1 MTGAVAPIPSVASA
15 PGSRVALGRMLP
27 LLTAAI
33 VFGAGALVADASAV
47 GSVRDDAMYLVLAKS
62 LATGHGLHWLHLPGA
77 PPATHFPPGYPA
89 LLAVCWWL
97 FPAFPANVVVFKLAN
112 ALLCALAALATAR
125 FVENR
130 FGMSDIGAHG
140 FALVAMLG
148 APTLSFSALV
158 MSEPLF
164 LALLVPALLLAER
177 VTADS
182 SPTRDIVLLGLIA
195 GAATLVRTNGIALL
209 AAVGFVFCLRRRFR
223 EAAIFGLVALAIL
236 LPWQLWAS
244 VHAGAVPAPMR
255 GNYES
260 YGGWLAAGLRSE
272 GMALLPRTA
281 ARTSG
286 ELAIMFRALVAPG
299 VPSSLGYVAVALL
312 AALSAFGTRA
322 VWRRA
327 PVASVFLGAYA
338 TIVIFWPFT
347 PGRFVWGVWPLVLLL
362 PVIGAREIIAVRS
375 AAPRLRALR
384 VAALAATAMLVCGY
398 ATFNVRGY
406 RDRSWKT
413 GTRAFSGKLQ
423 PLLSWVASHTAR
435 DALLATESEGSVYLY
450 TGRPTVPVGTF
461 TVNDYFKPR
470 TSADNA
476 EAMRIIIQRYQ
487 PNAVVVS
494 WGWYRDA
501 VRELA
506 LRQPPVLAAIDT
518 FPGGGI
524 VLVPTSR

>member
-1 MTGAVAPIPSVASA
+1 MKTGDVN
-15 PGSRVALGRMLP
+15 RLFP
-27 LLTAAI
+27 LLTFAM
-33 VFGAGALVADASAV
+33 VFAAGALVADASPV

-77 PPATHFPPGYPA
+77 PAATHFPPGYPA
-89 LLAVCWWL
+89 LLAVLWWL

-125 FVENR
+125 FVKNR
-130 FGMSDIGAHG
+130 FGMSEMGAHG

-148 APTLSFSALV
+148 APTLSFNALV

-164 LALLVPALLLAER
+164 LALLLPALLLAER
-177 VTADS
+177 VTAD
-182 SPTRDIVLLGLIA
+182 PAPIRDVVLLGLIA

-209 AAVGFVFCLRRRFR
+209 AAIGLVFCLRRRFR
-223 EAAIFGLVALAIL
+223 DAALFGLVSLAIL

-244 VHAGAVPAPMR
+244 ANAGSVPAPMQ

-272 GMALLPRTA
+272 GIGLLARTA
-281 ARTSG
+281 ARTSA

-299 VPSSLGYVAVALL
+299 VPPALGYLALIMLAVPSALG
-312 AALSAFGTRA
+312 ARAL
-322 VWRRA
+322 WRRA
-327 PVASVFLGAYA
+327 PVAAVFLGFYG
-338 TIVIFWPFT
+338 TIVILWPFT

-362 PVIGAREIIAVRS
+362 PVVGTREIIASRP
-375 AAPRLRALR
+375 AEARPRTLRL
-384 VAALAATAMLVCGY
+384 AALGAVAILACGY

-423 PLLSWVASHTAR
+423 PLLVWVASHTER
-435 DALLATESEGSVYLY
+435 DALLASESEGSVYLY

-470 TSADNA
+470 TPADNA
-476 EAMRIIIQRYQ
+476 EAMRIIIERYQ

-494 WGWYRDA
+494 WGWYRAA